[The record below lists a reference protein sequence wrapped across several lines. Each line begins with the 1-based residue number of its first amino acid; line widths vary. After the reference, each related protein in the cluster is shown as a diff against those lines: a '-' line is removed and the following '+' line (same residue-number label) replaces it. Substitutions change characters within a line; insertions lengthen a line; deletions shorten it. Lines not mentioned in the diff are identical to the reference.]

1 MNESQSMV
9 RSLVAGV
16 LLVGLG
22 SGCRTVQVSNAQAV
36 GAGTPTD
43 AVEMMLAAAQRQDL
57 QAMSAVW
64 GDEQGMTR
72 DRIDRAELESRT
84 LIMACLLRHDS
95 QQVGE
100 PKLATGGRYLINVDL
115 IQKANSATST
125 FTVAK
130 SAAGRWLVTAIDLA
144 ALQNKG
150 FCPRSGH

>member
-9 RSLVAGV
+9 RALVAGV

-72 DRIDRAELESRT
+72 DRIKFD
-84 LIMACLLRHDS
+84 
-95 QQVGE
+95 
-100 PKLATGGRYLINVDL
+100 
-115 IQKANSATST
+115 
-125 FTVAK
+125 
-130 SAAGRWLVTAIDLA
+130 
-144 ALQNKG
+144 
-150 FCPRSGH
+150 RSGSSIRCRTSSR